1 MDCKTRQ
8 VEAFV
13 NQSGSLRD
21 LKGAET
27 PVTFSLYMDQEFIQ
41 GIPREQS
48 AEGFCRVSDG
58 SNVLEALFI
67 AGSSVVLSC
76 REFETTVYL
85 TSPCTF
91 EVTGTVVRKNGFTA
105 RSPWDFKNLPS
116 YIQF

>member
-1 MDCKTRQ
+1 MDGKTRQ

-13 NQSGSLRD
+13 NQSGSFRD

-105 RSPWDFKNLPS
+105 RSPWDFNNRPT
-116 YIQF
+116 YIQL